1 MKLWSERDTGQQSR
15 PVALG
20 FRLRRASIMETDAT
34 EPVTTEPVEIEH
46 TDKEIEV
53 GNAGTVFIEMG
64 GKVVRRSGRQAEKGG
79 K

>member
-1 MKLWSERDTGQQSR
+1 MDTDVG
-15 PVALG
+15 
-20 FRLRRASIMETDAT
+20 IEMETDAT
-34 EPVTTEPVEIEH
+34 EPITTEPVEIEH

-53 GNAGTVFIEMG
+53 RNAGTVFIEMG